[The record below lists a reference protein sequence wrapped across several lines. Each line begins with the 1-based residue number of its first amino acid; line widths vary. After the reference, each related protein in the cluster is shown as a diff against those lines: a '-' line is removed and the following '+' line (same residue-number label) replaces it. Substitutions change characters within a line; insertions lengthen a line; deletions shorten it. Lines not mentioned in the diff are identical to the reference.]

1 MEPGGR
7 FGGKKVQNRNRPP
20 RFGGKKVQ
28 IIENRKWPIRH
39 STFDI
44 RPIRQFFRQNNIN
57 ITMNTANPP
66 PSSGAAIACSILVI
80 LFSFLLVYQREH
92 VKNAFRS
99 RLARRELAKK
109 LLLGNGNGSVSA
121 SSSSA
126 TDGKGVEGL
135 GSNEDG
141 PVVTGIFI
149 HPGKRYSSSD

>member
-92 VKNAFRS
+92 LRNAIRS

-109 LLLGNGNGSVSA
+109 LLLSDGSVSSL
-121 SSSSA
+121 SSSS
-126 TDGKGVEGL
+126 TDGKGVEGA
-135 GSNEDG
+135 GPNEDG

>member
-92 VKNAFRS
+92 LRNAIRS

-109 LLLGNGNGSVSA
+109 LLLSDE
-121 SSSSA
+121 SSSSLSSSSK
-126 TDGKGVEGL
+126 DGGGVEVVGRH
-135 GSNEDG
+135 DG
-141 PVVTGIFI
+141 PKVTGIFI
-149 HPGKRYSSSD
+149 HPGKR